1 MVVET
6 PNPNLVAGTAW
17 LQSTYTIRLNIRHNL
32 TGHVL
37 SGRYK
42 VQSISEELLSPVP

>member
-1 MVVET
+1 MRNHYHLVMET
-6 PNPNLVAGTAW
+6 PNPNLVAGMAW
-17 LQSTYTIRLNIRHNL
+17 LQSTYTIRLNNRHNL

-42 VQSISEELLSPVP
+42 AQLV